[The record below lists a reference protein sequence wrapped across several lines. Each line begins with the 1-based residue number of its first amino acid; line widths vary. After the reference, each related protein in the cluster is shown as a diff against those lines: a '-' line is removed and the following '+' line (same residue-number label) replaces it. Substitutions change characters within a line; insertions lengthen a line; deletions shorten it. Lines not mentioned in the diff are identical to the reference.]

1 MRPPCT
7 VTRQC
12 GSAGA
17 STAYHHQI
25 ITRSLHHHS
34 QQIHVRSVRRLTLLT
49 FSQRWIK
56 LIKFDK
62 LFIFVPPSPLPSLK
76 RERERER
83 AVGSSVLSEPARS
96 QHSQRQAASVLLIP
110 SKLFLLIDNKMNQS
124 DFYKMQKLHFD
135 REKHRGYWNIGERDA
150 GLRGTGTQH
159 GELGWAPGHDI
170 LFGS

>member
-1 MRPPCT
+1 MCEVSPDFISLLQADHSDLPVVVREDCGELAVWPPCT

-49 FSQRWIK
+49 FSPRWIK

-62 LFIFVPPSPLPSLK
+62 LFIFVPPSPLPCLK

-83 AVGSSVLSEPARS
+83 ESSWKLSSVRTGPEST
-96 QHSQRQAASVLLIP
+96 
-110 SKLFLLIDNKMNQS
+110 QS
-124 DFYKMQKLHFD
+124 
-135 REKHRGYWNIGERDA
+135 
-150 GLRGTGTQH
+150 
-159 GELGWAPGHDI
+159 APGSFSPVDSQQT
-170 LFGS
+170 LLAD